1 MGWCCMKREM
11 LKILDEN
18 YNFIDKKEKM
28 EVHKCGDLHEAV
40 SVVIFNTQ
48 GKILIQKRSVMKYH
62 SGGKWANSCCTHVR
76 VGESIDEA
84 VKRSMREE
92 LGIYIKTYPW
102 FDFIYKSILE
112 HDMIECELDHVFW
125 GNFTESE
132 SICANEDE
140 VQDYEWISINKLFM
154 CYKQRVD
161 FAPWFQH
168 ICNIIENIQDAGIYD
183 IREQYRVT
191 KIYLNRLPSV
201 SKRKYVANLNN
212 TKELYARVKSNINVM
227 CNESRSK
234 NIEHIVETI
243 QYLIPSKI
251 VLEENLS
258 EHTETIDFSICIP
271 REFLTCE
278 RSYFESLQRIDKENA
293 RKWKMIKDCITYME
307 SVRSIEEVWLEYD
320 NFQGERKYP
329 VPCLFYD
336 ASHLDKKLLKQSE
349 NKDSVYGLLGKLLT
363 IEEEQDKRLKQYICK
378 ILDAVDIY
386 QFGILVARNKETQIR
401 IYTKMFPF
409 ENIKKVLFCLQ
420 WEGCIENLIKIG
432 EKYKAQSVDLSFT
445 YDLKTGKILDEIGL
459 SIYVLNQDAINVLY
473 NSKYIDE
480 KKYNQ
485 YCQWNNKQIKRTTDG
500 SLLMYVRK
508 FGYLK
513 ATFNKESLVALKS
526 YLYYSQY
533 LHK

>member
-1 MGWCCMKREM
+1 MKSEI

-18 YNFIDKKEKM
+18 GNFIDKKEKM

-48 GKILIQKRSVMKYH
+48 GKVLIQKRSVMKYH

-76 VGESIDEA
+76 VGESIAEA
-84 VKRSMREE
+84 VKRCMREE
-92 LGIYIKTYPW
+92 LGIYIRTYPW
-102 FDFIYKSILE
+102 FDFIYKSVLE
-112 HDMIECELDHVFW
+112 YGMIEYELDHVFW
-125 GNFTESE
+125 GYFIGNE

-140 VQDYEWISINKLFM
+140 VQDFKWISINKLLM
-154 CYKQRVD
+154 CYEQRVD
-161 FAPWFQH
+161 FAPWFQK
-168 ICNIIENIQDAGIYD
+168 ICSIIENIQDVDIYNM
-183 IREQYRVT
+183 REQYRVM

-201 SKRKYVANLNN
+201 SERKYVVNLNN
-212 TKELYARVKSNINVM
+212 TKELYTRVEPDINVM
-227 CNESRSK
+227 CSECGRT

-258 EHTETIDFSICIP
+258 EHTKVFDFSICVP

-278 RSYFESLQRIDKENA
+278 RTYFQSLESIDKENA
-293 RKWKMIKDCITYME
+293 RKWKMIKDCITYIE
-307 SVRSIEEVWLEYD
+307 DVELIEEVWLEYD

-336 ASHLDKKLLKQSE
+336 ASHLNKKLLGNSE
-349 NKDSVYGLLGKLLT
+349 NKDRVYGLLRKLLV
-363 IEEEQDKRLKQYICK
+363 IEDEQDKRLRQYICK
-378 ILDAVDIY
+378 ILDTVDLY

-409 ENIKKVLFCLQ
+409 ENIKTVLACLQ
-420 WEGCIENLIKIG
+420 WEGSIENLIEIG
-432 EKYKAQSVDLSFT
+432 EKYNAQSVDLSFT
-445 YDLKTGKILDEIGL
+445 YDLETGKILNEIGL

-480 KKYNQ
+480 QKYNQ
-485 YCQWNNKQIKRTTDG
+485 YCQWNSKQITRTADG
-500 SLLMYVRK
+500 ELLMYVRK

-513 ATFNKESLVALKS
+513 VTFNKENLVTMKS